1 MSLHTKVLDGSQ
13 QSAVARL
20 FSAAVIRELAQK
32 GKSPLFSR
40 LVKEALVIDEASLT
54 APVSSIFESAFSL
67 LRKKDYRHEYAYKA
81 AITKKLLLGRHSL
94 KTASLVTEFR
104 VDNCKADVAI
114 FNGTSTAYE
123 IKSERDSLGRLQ
135 GQIDTYKKFFS
146 KVYVITGENHL
157 GEILTTTPS
166 DVGVLLLNNR
176 FGISTIREIK
186 DTPERV
192 SPETIFE
199 AIQLRESME
208 ILRCFGITPPEVA
221 NTEIRTACREIFKL
235 LDPAT
240 THTHM
245 VNVLR
250 KSRNSLPL
258 AEILPSL
265 PNSLQAAVFS
275 TSLKPREQA
284 TLLKAINTSIREA
297 LNWAR

>member
-40 LVKEALVIDEASLT
+40 LIKESLAINEASLA
-54 APVSSIFESAFSL
+54 APISAVFESAFNL

-94 KTASLVTEFR
+94 NTTSLVTEFR

-123 IKSERDSLGRLQ
+123 IKSERDNLGRLQ
-135 GQIDTYKKFFS
+135 GQVDTYKKFFA

-157 GEILTTTPS
+157 DEILKTTPP

-176 FGISTIREIK
+176 FGISTRREIQ

-192 SPETIFE
+192 SPEVIFE
-199 AIQLRESME
+199 AIQIRESLE
-208 ILRCFGITPPEVA
+208 ILKSFGITPPQVA
-221 NTEIRTACREIFKL
+221 NTEIRSAVREIFRS
-235 LDPAT
+235 LDPVT
-240 THTHM
+240 THSYM
-245 VNVLR
+245 VKTLR
-250 KSRNSLPL
+250 KSRSSIPL
-258 AEILPSL
+258 AEILPKL
-265 PNSLQAAVFS
+265 PASLQAAVFS
-275 TSLKPREQA
+275 TPLKLREQT
-284 TLLKAINTSIREA
+284 TLLEAVNTSIREA

>member
-40 LVKEALVIDEASLT
+40 LIKESLSINEASLA
-54 APVSSIFESAFSL
+54 APISEIFESAFRL

-94 KTASLVTEFR
+94 KTASFVSEFR

-123 IKSERDSLGRLQ
+123 IKSERDNLGRLHTQ
-135 GQIDTYKKFFS
+135 VSTYKKFFA

-157 GEILTTTPS
+157 DEILTTTPP

-176 FGISTIREIK
+176 HGISTIREIQ
-186 DTPERV
+186 DTPDRV
-192 SPETIFE
+192 SPGVIFE
-199 AIQLRESME
+199 AIQLREAVE
-208 ILRCFGITPPEVA
+208 ILRVFGITPPQVA
-221 NTEIRTACREIFKL
+221 NTEIRSAIGEIFRS
-235 LDPAT
+235 LDPVT
-240 THTHM
+240 THEHM
-245 VNVLR
+245 VKVLR

-258 AEILPSL
+258 AGLLPQL
-265 PNSLQAAVFS
+265 PDSLQAAVLS
-275 TSLKPREQA
+275 TPLKLREQT
-284 TLLKAINTSIREA
+284 TLLDAVNTSIREA